1 MDEQSKAVIRA
12 CIAELVALL
21 GEDPLAG
28 GPGVEGPTALPL
40 TDLQQAYLIG
50 EQGVAGH
57 ASPALYIQEYA
68 FPAASPPDPDRLADA
83 LARLRR
89 ARPVL
94 RTRVMPEATQ
104 HFAPVDDDPKEL
116 LVDVLD
122 LSAREPGEVPGEL
135 RRLRREI
142 VGNVPPHDAGRPFL
156 FRFVRLPG
164 GETNLQVALRL
175 TVFDGATIQLFFAE
189 LARCYADPAH
199 LPAPEP
205 ESFADYLVEQEG
217 RRSLPARQGA
227 ERYWRSRLASLPPAP
242 DLPRAPDSQAAEGDR
257 DVPLHR
263 VAHRLDA
270 DDWKRFR
277 HHAAEQGLSAGLA
290 LFALYVECL
299 LRWSGGQPGTVSVL
313 SSDRVT
319 GAPGRERMWGNAATT
334 LLVAYDD
341 APGPFVERCQALQKQ
356 LYADLDAGEFS
367 GVAVGRELNRRDGS
381 VGNPV
386 PVVFSSGLDLVPGIS
401 DGFRLALPAGTLAH
415 SAIATPEVLLDHQV
429 FEFDGALVCN
439 FDHDRSAYPPGLVDD
454 LAEYHRHRLQQL
466 AADADAWTGAGR
478 RPLPVRQLADR
489 RRANHTEAPGLAGE
503 LHEATV
509 EQMRCRPDAV
519 AVVDAERSLT
529 YGELDRLSGALAAR
543 LREAGVGADPG
554 RTDLVAVRVPKSW
567 RQPVA
572 VLAVL
577 RAGGA
582 YLPVGPTWP
591 EARVREVLLQSG
603 ATAVVAT
610 DAAPLD
616 GLPDLPVVGMP
627 TTTAGPDATGPDATG
642 LDGTGGADV
651 IGPNGTG
658 ADAIG
663 SDATGPDGTIGPDT
677 TGPDGTG
684 GADVVGPDG
693 AVLDGLGGDL
703 RRTAYV
709 IYTSGSTGAP
719 KGVVIS
725 HGAATNTLRDLA
737 RRLALTSADRVLAVS
752 SLAFDLSV
760 FDIFAVLGAG
770 GTVVVPAHS
779 DVPDPEQWGELCRRH
794 GVTLWN
800 SVPALFSVTL
810 EYLAE
815 RAPEMLR
822 ALRLVM
828 LSGDWVPMPLL
839 DRIARACPAARVMA
853 AGGATEASIW
863 SNYFWT
869 EDLPPGWSS
878 VPYGYPLANQTMHV
892 LDRQLADAPTW
903 VPGDLYIG
911 GVGVADGYRNAP
923 ELTGASFSTDP
934 VTGERR
940 YRTGDRA
947 RYWPGGILEFLGRQ
961 DDQVKVGGHRIELG
975 EIETRL
981 SAHPDVRKAVAV
993 VAAGRGE
1000 PYLAA
1005 FVIPAPGCAAPDPAA
1020 LRAHLAAGLPSYMV
1034 PAVVTVVDEVPLTAN
1049 GKVDRKALVA
1059 RLAADPAVRG
1069 TGPTVVA
1076 PRTADEARLL
1086 GLWQELLG
1094 PEVRGVTDDFFSLGG
1109 NSLLAVRLFH
1119 RIRASFGRTLPL
1131 ASLMRSRTVADQAS
1145 LLRAGEQ
1152 HPHGGTPL
1160 VRVRDGDARTLVLVH
1175 PVGGDVLCYQPLV
1188 EALDRQAVTAGAT
1201 VYGLRAVGL
1210 QPGEEP
1216 PADMAELAA
1225 RYAEALREVLPEGAN
1240 VHLVGWSM
1248 GGTVSAH
1255 VAGLLEEQGR
1265 AVRSVTAIDSFTGRP
1280 EAPAVTLRQRL
1291 AGFFTDLAQGEDVS
1305 GHLPGDVTAGEL
1317 PAALGALQDALVR
1330 AGLLDAPLDAG
1341 DLERLFA
1348 VYRRNSE
1355 ILEGHRPGAPPER
1368 LLLVRARDTR
1378 RDAFPGLVPLDEV
1391 MHGVAR
1397 PLPIDGTHYSV
1408 VRPGRVAD
1416 VAALVA
1422 AHLAAA
1428 EEPGPTEADAEAY
1441 YLRGKLWC

>member
-1 MDEQSKAVIRA
+1 MSSIRNGQSNPPSLDEQSRAVIKA

-21 GEDPLAG
+21 GEDPSTGGSAPGGALTG
-28 GPGVEGPTALPL
+28 GPTRLPL

-68 FPAASPPDPDRLADA
+68 FPAATPPDPERFADA
-83 LARLRR
+83 LARLRQV
-89 ARPVL
+89 RPVL

-104 HFAPVDDDPKEL
+104 HFTPMADDRPEL
-116 LVDVLD
+116 LVDVRD
-122 LSAREPGEVPGEL
+122 LSACRIDEVPGKLE
-135 RRLRREI
+135 RLRREI
-142 VGNVPPHDAGRPFL
+142 VSDIPPHDAGRPFL
-156 FRFVRLPG
+156 FRFVRLPDG
-164 GETNLQVALRL
+164 GTNLQVALRL

-189 LARCYADPAH
+189 LARCYVDPSH
-199 LPAPEP
+199 RPAPEA
-205 ESFADYLVEQEG
+205 ESFADYLVEQER
-217 RRSLPARQGA
+217 RRSLPARRTA
-227 ERYWRSRLASLPPAP
+227 ERYWRSRLDSLPPAP
-242 DLPRAPDSQAAEGDR
+242 DLPRALDTQAAEPDR

-263 VAHRLDA
+263 VAHQLDV

-277 HHAAEQGLSAGLA
+277 HHAAEQGVSAGLA

-299 LRWSGGQPGTVSVL
+299 LRWSGGQSGTVSVL

-319 GAPGRERMWGNAATT
+319 GAPGRERMWGNAAST
-334 LLVAYDD
+334 LLVTYDD
-341 APGPFVERCQALQKQ
+341 MPGSFVERCQALQKQ
-356 LYADLDAGEFS
+356 LYDDLDAGEYS

-401 DGFRLALPAGTLAH
+401 DGFRLALPAATLAH

-439 FDHDRSAYPPGLVDD
+439 FDHDRSSYPPGLVDD
-454 LAEYHRHRLQQL
+454 LAEYHRHRLRQL
-466 AADADAWTGAGR
+466 AANADAWTGAGPQ
-478 RPLPVRQLADR
+478 PLPDRQLAAR
-489 RRANHTEAPGLAGE
+489 RRANRTEAPGLAGE
-503 LHEATV
+503 LHEAAV
-509 EQMRCRPDAV
+509 DQMRCRPDAV

-529 YGELDRLSGALAAR
+529 YGELDRLSAALAVR
-543 LREAGVGADPG
+543 LRDAGVGTDPG

-567 RQPVA
+567 QQPVA
-572 VLAVL
+572 VLGVL

-591 EARVREVLLQSG
+591 EARVGEVLRQSG
-603 ATAVVAT
+603 ATAVVAV

-616 GLPDLPVVGMP
+616 GLPDLPVVAVP
-627 TTTAGPDATGPDATG
+627 TDGGTGSGGTGP
-642 LDGTGGADV
+642 
-651 IGPNGTG
+651 
-658 ADAIG
+658 
-663 SDATGPDGTIGPDT
+663 
-677 TGPDGTG
+677 
-684 GADVVGPDG
+684 
-693 AVLDGLGGDL
+693 DGLGGDL

-725 HGAATNTLRDLA
+725 HGAATNTLRDLT

-779 DVPDPEQWGELCRRH
+779 DVPDPEQWGELCRQH
-794 GVTLWN
+794 GITLWN

-810 EYLAE
+810 EYLAG

-828 LSGDWVPMPLL
+828 LSGDWVPLPLL
-839 DRIARACPAARVMA
+839 DRIAEACPTARVMA

-869 EDLPPGWSS
+869 EDLTPGWSS
-878 VPYGYPLANQTMHV
+878 VPYGHPLANQTMHV
-892 LDRQLADAPTW
+892 LDRQLADAPAW

-923 ELTGASFSTDP
+923 DLTRASFSADP

-975 EIETRL
+975 EIEIRL
-981 SAHPDVRKAVAV
+981 SDHPDVRKAVAV

-1000 PYLAA
+1000 SYLAA

-1020 LRAHLAAGLPSYMV
+1020 LRSHLAAELPSYMV
-1034 PAVVTVVDEVPLTAN
+1034 PAVVTVVDTVPLTAN

-1059 RLAADPAVRG
+1059 RLAAGPVVRG
-1069 TGPTVVA
+1069 TDQVVVA

-1086 GLWQELLG
+1086 SLWQELLG
-1094 PEVRGVTDDFFSLGG
+1094 PDVRGVTDDFFALGG

-1131 ASLMRSRTVADQAS
+1131 ASLMRSRTVADQAG
-1145 LLRAGEQ
+1145 LLRAEQ

-1160 VRVRDGDARTLVLVH
+1160 VRIKDGDHARTLVLVH
-1175 PVGGDVLCYQPLV
+1175 PVGGDVLCYEPLV
-1188 EALDRQAVTAGAT
+1188 EALDRHAVTAGAT
-1201 VYGLRAVGL
+1201 VYGLRAAGL

-1216 PADMAELAA
+1216 PADMTELAG
-1225 RYAEALREVLPEGAN
+1225 RYGDALCDVLPEGAN

-1255 VAGLLEEQGR
+1255 VAGLVAEQGR
-1265 AVRSVTAIDSFTGRP
+1265 RVRSVTAIDSFTGRP
-1280 EAPAVTLRQRL
+1280 EAVAVSLRQRL

-1305 GHLPGDVTAGEL
+1305 GHLPAEVPAGEL
-1317 PAALGALQDALVR
+1317 PAALCALQDSLVR
-1330 AGLLDAPLDAG
+1330 AGLLAAPLDAD
-1341 DLERLFA
+1341 DLGRLFG

-1355 ILEGHRPGAPPER
+1355 ILEGHRPGTPHER
-1368 LLLVRARDTR
+1368 LLLLRARETR
-1378 RDAFPGLVPLDEV
+1378 RDAFPGLVPLDEI
-1391 MHGVAR
+1391 
-1397 PLPIDGTHYSV
+1397 LPGAADPHPVDGTHYSV
-1408 VRPGRVAD
+1408 MRPGRVAE

-1422 AHLAAA
+1422 AHIGAA
-1428 EEPGPTEADAEAY
+1428 EESRPDEPDAEPY

>member
-1 MDEQSKAVIRA
+1 MPVFPRGEAAYMSNIRSGQSHSRSLDEHSKAVIKA
-12 CIAELVALL
+12 CIAELAALL
-21 GEDPLAG
+21 GEDGVAG
-28 GPGVEGPTALPL
+28 GPGFGESITDRPTCLPL

-68 FPAASPPDPDRLADA
+68 FPAAAAPDPDRFADA

-89 ARPVL
+89 VRPVL
-94 RTRVMPEATQ
+94 RTRVTPEATQ
-104 HFAPVDDDPKEL
+104 HFAPVGEDRPEL

-122 LSAREPGEVPGEL
+122 LSACEAGEL
-135 RRLRREI
+135 PGKLERLRREI
-142 VGNVPPHDAGRPFL
+142 VADMPPHDAGQPFL
-156 FRFVRLPG
+156 FRFLRLPG
-164 GETNLQVALRL
+164 GGTHLQLALRL
-175 TVFDGATIQLFFAE
+175 TVFDGATIQLFFGE
-189 LARCYADPAH
+189 LTRCYADPSYR
-199 LPAPEP
+199 PAPET
-205 ESFADYLVEQEG
+205 ESFADYLVEQEE
-217 RRSLPARQGA
+217 RRSLPARRTA
-227 ERYWRSRLASLPPAP
+227 ERYWRSRLESLPPAP
-242 DLPRAPDSQAAEGDR
+242 DLPRALDTQAAERDR

-263 VAHRLDA
+263 VAHRLDG

-277 HHAAEQGLSAGLA
+277 HHAAEQGVSAGLA

-341 APGPFVERCQALQKQ
+341 TPGPFVERCQALQKQ
-356 LYADLDAGEFS
+356 LYDDLDAGEFS

-386 PVVFSSGLDLVPGIS
+386 PVVFSSGLDLVPGVS
-401 DGFRLALPAGTLAH
+401 DGFRLALPAATLAH

-439 FDHDRSAYPPGLVDD
+439 FDHDRSSYPPGLVDD
-454 LAEYHRHRLQQL
+454 LAEYHRHRLRQL
-466 AADADAWTGAGR
+466 AANADAWTGTGPQ
-478 RPLPVRQLADR
+478 PLPVRQLADR
-489 RRANHTEAPGLAGE
+489 RRANRTEAPGLEGE
-503 LHEATV
+503 LHGAV
-509 EQMRCRPDAV
+509 VDQMRCRPDAV

-529 YGELDRLSGALAAR
+529 YGELDRLSAALAAR
-543 LREAGVGADPG
+543 LRDAGVGVDPG
-554 RTDLVAVRVPKSW
+554 RADLVAVRVPKSW
-567 RQPVA
+567 QQPVA
-572 VLAVL
+572 VLGVL

-591 EARVREVLLQSG
+591 EARVREVLRQSG
-603 ATAVVAT
+603 ATAVVGT

-616 GLPDLPVVGMP
+616 GLPELPVVVVP
-627 TTTAGPDATGPDATG
+627 THGSAASDGP
-642 LDGTGGADV
+642 
-651 IGPNGTG
+651 
-658 ADAIG
+658 
-663 SDATGPDGTIGPDT
+663 GPDGR
-677 TGPDGTG
+677 GPDGG
-684 GADVVGPDG
+684 DP
-693 AVLDGLGGDL
+693 DGLGGDL

-725 HGAATNTLRDLA
+725 HGAATNTLRDLT

-779 DVPDPEQWGELCRRH
+779 DVPDPERWGELCRRH
-794 GVTLWN
+794 GITLWN

-810 EYLAE
+810 EYLAD

-828 LSGDWVPMPLL
+828 LSGDWVPLPLL
-839 DRIARACPAARVMA
+839 DRIAQACPGARVMA

-869 EDLPPGWSS
+869 EDLTPGWSS

-892 LDRQLADAPTW
+892 LDRQLADAPAW

-911 GVGVADGYRNAP
+911 GAGVADGYRNAP
-923 ELTGASFSTDP
+923 ELTRASFSTDP

-975 EIETRL
+975 EIEVRL
-981 SAHPDVRKAVAV
+981 SEHPDVRKAVAV

-1000 PYLAA
+1000 SYLAA
-1005 FVIPAPGCAAPDPAA
+1005 FVIPAPGCAAADPAA

-1059 RLAADPAVRG
+1059 RLAAGPVVRG
-1069 TGPTVVA
+1069 TGPAVVA

-1094 PEVRGVTDDFFSLGG
+1094 PEVRGVTDDFFALGG

-1145 LLRAGEQ
+1145 QLRAAGQ

-1160 VRVRDGDARTLVLVH
+1160 VRIKDGDHARTLVLVH
-1175 PVGGDVLCYQPLV
+1175 PVGGDVLCYEPLV

-1216 PADMAELAA
+1216 PSDMTELAA
-1225 RYAEALREVLPEGAN
+1225 RYGEALREVLPEGAD

-1248 GGTVSAH
+1248 GGTVSAR
-1255 VAGLLEEQGR
+1255 VAGLLAERGR
-1265 AVRSVTAIDSFTGRP
+1265 PVRSVTAIDSFTGRP
-1280 EAPAVTLRQRL
+1280 EGPAVTLRQRL

-1305 GHLPGDVTAGEL
+1305 GHLPGDVSVDEL
-1317 PAALGALQDALVR
+1317 PAALPALQDALVQ
-1330 AGLLDAPLDAG
+1330 AGLLAAPLDVG
-1341 DLERLFA
+1341 DLGRLFD

-1355 ILEGHRPGAPPER
+1355 ILEGHRPGAPHER
-1368 LLLVRARDTR
+1368 LLLLRARETR
-1378 RDAFPGLVPLDEV
+1378 RDAFPGLVPLDEILP
-1391 MHGVAR
+1391 GAAC
-1397 PLPIDGTHYSV
+1397 PYPIDGTHYSV
-1408 VRPGRVAD
+1408 MRPGRVAD
-1416 VAALVA
+1416 VAALIA
-1422 AHLAAA
+1422 SHIAAA
-1428 EEPGPTEADAEAY
+1428 EEPEPSEPDAEPY